1 MHTGYR
7 LLVWRARVANWA
19 AVRGEQ
25 LMLETTRSRPRV
37 ALLRCAADS
46 DEATITRRTEEAVAQ
61 VGGLADRFR
70 DKRKIV
76 LKPNIGIDRVRL
88 THGRQTE
95 LTEPAVVEGVIR
107 ALRQVTDAE
116 IIIGDAPTDDT
127 ASTLYAKLGYPELV
141 SRYDNVRMIDFGTGP
156 FVEVDIPGT
165 PTQFRRLWLHHELAE
180 ADACVSVAKMKA
192 HRSLGCTLC
201 MKNLFGL
208 TPWRIYGQPRVYLHD
223 RLIRL
228 PRVQVDL
235 AAYFQPALCVVDGIM
250 TANHGE
256 WEGTPIETGVLL
268 AGDNVVATDAV
279 GMSVMGFD
287 PLGDYPAHPHW
298 YRRNSIRIAHD
309 AGLGTADLAAIDILG
324 EDPASVRQRFEVQPY
339 GEGNQARA
347 AELRAGLKCVEQY
360 LEHRDRYVD
369 RYYGRFL
376 TFRNGELLW
385 DAPDMATTQR
395 LGSERTSNWT
405 DAPQFTIRAVPEGE
419 EVECLDT
426 YAAGG

>member
-1 MHTGYR
+1 
-7 LLVWRARVANWA
+7 
-19 AVRGEQ
+19 
-25 LMLETTRSRPRV
+25 MLETTRPRPRV
-37 ALLRCAADS
+37 ALLRCSADS
-46 DEATITRRTEEAVAQ
+46 DEATIARRTEEAVAQ
-61 VGGLADRFR
+61 VGGLAARFGGR
-70 DKRKIV
+70 RKIV

-88 THGRQTE
+88 TRGRQTE

-127 ASTLYAKLGYPELV
+127 ASALYNKLGYPELV
-141 SRYDNVRMIDFGTGP
+141 ARFDNVRMVDFGTGP

-165 PTQFRRLWLHHELAE
+165 PTQFRRYWLHHELAE

-279 GMSVMGFD
+279 GMAVMGFD
-287 PLGDYPAHPHW
+287 PLGDYPSHPHW

-309 AGLGTADLAAIDILG
+309 ADLGTADLGSIDILG
-324 EDPASVRQRFEVQPY
+324 EHPASVRQRFEVQPY

-347 AELRAGLKCVEQY
+347 AELQAGLRCVEQY
-360 LEHRDRYVD
+360 QEHRDRYVD

-385 DAPDMATTQR
+385 DAPDMATTQQ
-395 LGSERTSNWT
+395 LEAERTSNWT
-405 DAPQFTIRAVPEGE
+405 DAPQFIIRAVSESE
-419 EVECLDT
+419 EMECLHT
-426 YAAGG
+426 YASGG